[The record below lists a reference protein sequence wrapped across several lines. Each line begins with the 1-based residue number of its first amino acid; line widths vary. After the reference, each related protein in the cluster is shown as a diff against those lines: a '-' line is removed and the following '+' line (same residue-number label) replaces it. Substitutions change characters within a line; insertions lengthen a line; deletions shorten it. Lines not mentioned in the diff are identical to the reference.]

1 MTGIEKITQRI
12 DADAQAEVSAILSRA
27 QEQADATAQ
36 RYQAQADQLSAEAL
50 AKGETDAREREE
62 RLCSA
67 AEMRARQLLLR
78 TRQEMLDEAFRLALE
93 KLQSLSQADMT
104 ELLARLAAQA
114 SSSGR
119 EQVVLDEVTR
129 AKCGPQVVA
138 RANEL
143 LGSKGKLSLAP
154 EPGRFQGGLVLSD
167 GGVEVNCAFP
177 TLVRLARNQIAGEVA
192 KVLFDETPS

>member
-12 DADAQAEVSAILSRA
+12 DADAQAEVNAILSRA

-36 RYQAQADQLSAEAL
+36 RYQAEADKVSAEVL
-50 AKGETDAREREE
+50 AKGEADAREREE

-67 AEMRARQLLLR
+67 AEMRSKQLLLK

-93 KLQSLSQADMT
+93 KLQSLPPAEMT
-104 ELLARLAAQA
+104 ELLAKLAAQA
-114 SSSGR
+114 SSSGT
-119 EQVVLDEVTR
+119 EQVVLDEATR
-129 AKCGPQVVA
+129 AQCGPQVVA

-143 LGSKGKLSLAP
+143 LGDRGRLSLAP
-154 EPGRFQGGLVLSD
+154 EAGRFQGGLVLSD

-177 TLVRLARNQIAGEVA
+177 TLVRLARNQTAGEVA

>member
-1 MTGIEKITQRI
+1 MTGIEKIIQRI
-12 DADAQAEVSAILSRA
+12 DADAQAEVDAILSRA

-36 RYQAQADQLSAEAL
+36 RYQAQADQVSAEAL
-50 AKGETDAREREE
+50 AKGEADAREREE

-67 AEMRARQLLLR
+67 AEMQSRQLLLK
-78 TRQEMLDEAFRLALE
+78 TRQEMLDEAFQLALE
-93 KLQSLSQADMT
+93 KLQSLPPAEMT
-104 ELLARLAAQA
+104 ELLAKLAAQA

-119 EQVVLDEVTR
+119 EQVVLDEATR
-129 AKCGPQVVA
+129 AQCGPQVVA

-143 LGSKGKLSLAP
+143 LGGKGKLSLSP
-154 EPGRFQGGLVLSD
+154 ETGRFQGGLVLSD

-177 TLVRLARNQIAGEVA
+177 TLVRLARNQTAGEVA

>member
-12 DADAQAEVSAILSRA
+12 DADAQAEVDAILSRA

-36 RYQAQADQLSAEAL
+36 RYQAQAEQVSAEAL
-50 AKGETDAREREE
+50 AKGEADAREREE

-67 AEMRARQLLLR
+67 AEMQSRQLLLK
-78 TRQEMLDEAFRLALE
+78 TRQEMLDEAFQLALE
-93 KLQSLSQADMT
+93 KLQSLPPAEMT
-104 ELLARLAAQA
+104 ELLAKLAAQA
-114 SSSGR
+114 SSSGK
-119 EQVVLDEVTR
+119 EQVVLDEATR
-129 AKCGPQVVA
+129 AQCGPQVVA

-143 LGSKGKLSLAP
+143 LGDRGKLSLSP
-154 EPGRFQGGLVLSD
+154 ETGRFQGGLVLSD

-177 TLVRLARNQIAGEVA
+177 TLVRLARNQTAGEVA

>member
-12 DADAQAEVSAILSRA
+12 DADAQAEVNAILSKA
-27 QEQADATAQ
+27 QAQADETAA
-36 RYQAQADQLSAEAL
+36 RYQAQAEQVSAEVL
-50 AKGETDAREREE
+50 AKGEADAKEREE

-67 AEMRARQLLLR
+67 AEMQARQQLLK

-93 KLQSLSQADMT
+93 KLQTLPPAEMT
-104 ELLARLAAQA
+104 ELLAKLAAQA

-119 EQVVLDEVTR
+119 EQVVLDSATR
-129 AKCGPQVVA
+129 AQCGPQVVA
-138 RANEL
+138 KANKL
-143 LGSKGKLSLAP
+143 LGGKGKLTLAP
-154 EPGRFQGGLVLSD
+154 EAGTFQGGLVLSD

-177 TLVRLARNQIAGEVA
+177 TLVRLARNQTAGEVA

>member
-12 DADAQAEVSAILSRA
+12 DADAQAEVNAILSRA

-36 RYQAQADQLSAEAL
+36 RYQAEADKVSAEVL
-50 AKGETDAREREE
+50 AKGEADAREREE

-67 AEMRARQLLLR
+67 AEMRSKQLLLK

-93 KLQSLSQADMT
+93 QLQSLPPAEMT
-104 ELLARLAAQA
+104 ELLAKLAAQA
-114 SSSGR
+114 SSSGT
-119 EQVVLDEVTR
+119 EQVVLDEATR
-129 AKCGPQVVA
+129 VQCGPQVVA

-143 LGSKGKLSLAP
+143 LGGRGRLSLAP
-154 EPGRFQGGLVLSD
+154 EAGRFQGGLVLSD

-177 TLVRLARNQIAGEVA
+177 TLVRLARNQTAGEVA

>member
-12 DADAQAEVSAILSRA
+12 DADAQAEVDAILSRA

-36 RYQAQADQLSAEAL
+36 RYQAQAEQVSAEAL
-50 AKGETDAREREE
+50 AKGEADAREREE

-67 AEMRARQLLLR
+67 AEMQSRQLLLK
-78 TRQEMLDEAFRLALE
+78 TRQEMLDEAFQLALE
-93 KLQSLSQADMT
+93 KLQSLPPAEMT
-104 ELLARLAAQA
+104 ELLAKLAAQA
-114 SSSGR
+114 SSSGK
-119 EQVVLDEVTR
+119 EQVVLDEATR
-129 AKCGPQVVA
+129 AQCGPQVVA

-143 LGSKGKLSLAP
+143 LGGKGKLSLSP
-154 EPGRFQGGLVLSD
+154 ETGRFQGGLVLSD

-177 TLVRLARNQIAGEVA
+177 TLVRLARNQTAGEVA

>member
-12 DADAQAEVSAILSRA
+12 DADAQAEVDAILSRA

-36 RYQAQADQLSAEAL
+36 RYQAQAEQVSAEAL
-50 AKGETDAREREE
+50 AKGEADAREREE

-67 AEMRARQLLLR
+67 AEMQSRQLLLK
-78 TRQEMLDEAFRLALE
+78 TRQEMLDEAFQLALE
-93 KLQSLSQADMT
+93 KLQSLPPAEMT
-104 ELLARLAAQA
+104 ELLAKLAAQA

-119 EQVVLDEVTR
+119 EQVVLDEATR
-129 AKCGPQVVA
+129 AQCGPQVVA

-143 LGSKGKLSLAP
+143 LGGRGKLSLSP
-154 EPGRFQGGLVLSD
+154 ETGRFQGGQVLSD

-177 TLVRLARNQIAGEVA
+177 TLVRLARNQTAGEVA

>member
-12 DADAQAEVSAILSRA
+12 DADAQAEVDAILSRA

-36 RYQAQADQLSAEAL
+36 RYQAQAEQVSAEAL
-50 AKGETDAREREE
+50 AKGEADAREREE

-67 AEMRARQLLLR
+67 AEMQSRQLLLK
-78 TRQEMLDEAFRLALE
+78 TRQEMLDEAFQLALE
-93 KLQSLSQADMT
+93 KLQSLPPAEMT
-104 ELLARLAAQA
+104 ELLAKLAAQA

-119 EQVVLDEVTR
+119 EQVVLDEATR
-129 AKCGPQVVA
+129 AQCGPQVVA

-143 LGSKGKLSLAP
+143 LGGKGKLSLSP
-154 EPGRFQGGLVLSD
+154 ETGRFQGGLVLSD

-177 TLVRLARNQIAGEVA
+177 TLVRLARNQTAGEVA